1 MGFLKFCFGLNIN
14 PIPGRGGVK
23 LTPPVTFLC
32 VHKKP
37 KELNNRR
44 SLTFPRYKF
53 WTGFNKNFLFT
64 RHMGGRTGPLKMTL
78 EKSGYIKI
86 VYFELILPV
95 LRNSFNFWDKLT
107 KPGYYWDYI
116 SFYNSQ
122 KLLSFWIYTFYRI
135 EIWNRANFMI
145 FGPFSAFGVPKEGQ
159 IFIFD
164 NCVFYNF

>member
-1 MGFLKFCFGLNIN
+1 MVAFIYYKCKTIYEIMIFWKWLLDSPFGPTVPLS
-14 PIPGRGGVK
+14 
-23 LTPPVTFLC
+23 LLLC
-32 VHKKP
+32 VHKKS
-37 KELNNRR
+37 KELNNWR

-78 EKSGYIKI
+78 EKNGYIKI

-122 KLLSFWIYTFYRI
+122 KLLSF
-135 EIWNRANFMI
+135 
-145 FGPFSAFGVPKEGQ
+145 
-159 IFIFD
+159 
-164 NCVFYNF
+164 

>member
-1 MGFLKFCFGLNIN
+1 
-14 PIPGRGGVK
+14 
-23 LTPPVTFLC
+23 
-32 VHKKP
+32 
-37 KELNNRR
+37 
-44 SLTFPRYKF
+44 
-53 WTGFNKNFLFT
+53 
-64 RHMGGRTGPLKMTL
+64 MGGRTGPLKMTL
-78 EKSGYIKI
+78 EKNGYIKI

-145 FGPFSAFGVPKEGQ
+145 FGPFSGFGAPKEGQ

-164 NCVFYNF
+164 KCVFYNF